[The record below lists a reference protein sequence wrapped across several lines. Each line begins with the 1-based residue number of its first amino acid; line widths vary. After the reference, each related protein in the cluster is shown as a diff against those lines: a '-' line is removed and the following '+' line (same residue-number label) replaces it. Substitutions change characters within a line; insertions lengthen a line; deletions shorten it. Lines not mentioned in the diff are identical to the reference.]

1 MHTGIISFCDRIGY
15 NIKCADTKEHILHHL
30 EQAYHIRIIQK
41 HWFTFDDTQV
51 PFLKKI
57 PHLSSIRSNGN
68 PYYLYFTRYE
78 GVNQLMYIDKKIQP
92 GYQKPRI
99 ILSRG
104 CFHDSLFDNTLLEG
118 EMIKDKNQNWLFLI
132 NDMLIYQGHSLT
144 EKLLPDRLA
153 LLYQTLKEKYQ
164 PDPHMDVCQFQV
176 KKYVPATQEG
186 VQYLLQ
192 FIEKLPYSSRG
203 IYFYPLSLRY
213 KPKLLNFDTTLIKSV
228 VRKVK
233 DTAGFIEMPTPPP
246 LPPPPPPITQ
256 PAPPLPPPPTSPPPL
271 SLLNF
276 SRSTSQ
282 TLPVVPEEPP
292 PLPQKQIFTLKKT
305 DQPDVYDIFDGTQKI
320 GTAAVPGLQTSKLL
334 RRVFKNLNVAT
345 PAKFLCQLD
354 PAFQNWIPLEQV
366 K

>member
-15 NIKCADTKEHILHHL
+15 NIKCADTKELILHHL

-41 HWFTFDDTQV
+41 HWFNFDESQL

-78 GVNQLMYIDKKIQP
+78 GVNQVMYIDKKIQP

-118 EMIKDKNQNWLFLI
+118 EMVKDKHQNWLFLI

-153 LLYQTLKEKYQ
+153 LVYQILQEKYQ

-186 VQYLLQ
+186 VHFLLEWT
-192 FIEKLPYSSRG
+192 EKLPYTSRG

-233 DTAGFIEMPTPPP
+233 DTAGYMEMPVQQ
-246 LPPPPPPITQ
+246 PPPPSQ
-256 PAPPLPPPPTSPPPL
+256 PPPPTSPPL
-271 SLLNF
+271 SNPS
-276 SRSTSQ
+276 SRSLSQ
-282 TLPVVPEEPP
+282 TLPVVPEEPA
-292 PLPQKQIFTLKKT
+292 PLPQKQVFTLKKT
-305 DQPDVYDIFDGTQKI
+305 DQPDVYDIYDGTQKL

-334 RRVFKNLNVAT
+334 RSVFKNLNVAT

-354 PAFQNWIPLEQV
+354 PTFQNWVPLEQV
-366 K
+366 Q